1 MKKQIL
7 LLLALSLV
15 TIYSQAQHIKNSDA
29 FMVKPYLQLG
39 SNPSSTSLEVIW
51 HSPEADADWSVEV
64 KTNEKDG
71 WKKAVAPRM
80 SKITTKGITP
90 RRVYST
96 KLENLLAGQEFTY
109 RVVKGGKEVFT
120 STGKAPKNT
129 NQAYRFVAFGDIGA
143 GTPDQKSAAYQA
155 YIAKPDFVTV
165 AGDVVYER
173 GLISEYDTRFWP
185 IYNAT
190 KADTVGVPMM
200 STTPFIAA
208 VGNHDTD
215 TRDLDKFPDA
225 LAYYLFWNQ
234 PLNGP
239 LQAEGSASVPKMIAS
254 EANRKAF
261 IDAAGNNYPRMSN
274 FSFDYGNAHW
284 TVIDSNP
291 YVDWTDT
298 LLVNWVEKDLAASK
312 NATWHFV
319 MFHHPGFNSSK
330 EHFEQQQM
338 RLLSPI
344 FDKAKVDIVFNGHVH
359 NYQRTFPMTFV
370 PDKKG
375 VLLVGGMGMKNIR
388 GRVVNGT
395 WKLDKAFDGKT
406 KTKPEG
412 VIYLVTGAGGQELYN
427 PEQNNDPDSWQK
439 FTDKFI
445 SLAHSISV
453 VDVDGKT
460 LTVRQVGSN
469 GQELDSF
476 KITK

>member
-1 MKKQIL
+1 MK
-7 LLLALSLV
+7 
-15 TIYSQAQHIKNSDA
+15 
-29 FMVKPYLQLG
+29 F
-39 SNPSSTSLEVIW
+39 TSLSAFFILTLMSNSLKAQFTLKEIPKEYTVRIRAYDKESQEELEGTYVRLFNLTTQTLTDSAVVSNGFATFKLKKGYDYDIVGQRS
-51 HSPEADADWSVEV
+51 HYLTRRANFNAACYL
-64 KTNEKDG
+64 KDP
-71 WKKAVAPRM
+71 KK
-80 SKITTKGITP
+80 
-90 RRVYST
+90 
-96 KLENLLAGQEFTY
+96 
-109 RVVKGGKEVFT
+109 VFT

-261 IDAAGNNYPRMSN
+261 IDAAGNNYPRMAN

-312 NATWHFV
+312 DATWHFV